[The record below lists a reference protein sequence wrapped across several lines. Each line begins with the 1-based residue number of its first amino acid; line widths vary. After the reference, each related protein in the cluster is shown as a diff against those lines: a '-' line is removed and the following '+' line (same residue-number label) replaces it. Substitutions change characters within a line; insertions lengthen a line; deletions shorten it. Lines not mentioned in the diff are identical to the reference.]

1 MVDENESGLTAINL
15 TKLELSELLEA
26 LTLRQSEL
34 RRYGGRQYSED
45 GVAERLQ
52 ACALVAYKLGRSH
65 RAENWDAVNALN
77 ASEVRNWLV
86 AMVKSIDQGP
96 TLEPRELR
104 EAFTRVADGYEL
116 MIAMKNAA
124 NEEAARGR

>member
-65 RAENWDAVNALN
+65 RAENW
-77 ASEVRNWLV
+77 
-86 AMVKSIDQGP
+86 
-96 TLEPRELR
+96 
-104 EAFTRVADGYEL
+104 
-116 MIAMKNAA
+116 
-124 NEEAARGR
+124 EAARGR